1 MTSIIQRTASLYN
14 SIREETYSENSTHF
28 SYSYIMNEREYW
40 RKKIGRPD
48 FLCIKIHG
56 SFTVEVP
63 EPDYFS
69 PS

>member
-1 MTSIIQRTASLYN
+1 MK
-14 SIREETYSENSTHF
+14 ENTG
-28 SYSYIMNEREYW
+28 E
-40 RKKIGRPD
+40 KKIGRPD
-48 FLCIKIHG
+48 SLCIKIHG